1 MMRSDRGISVLA
13 LAVTV
18 IVMLIITSIT
28 TYNGLAV
35 IKDARLK
42 EATDKLAV
50 ICSSLRKDD
59 SFLGITSGEAVLTE
73 QDYIALDLKEY
84 YDEDYPVLLEK
95 TYSLEPT
102 IEVTKYTLKMYDG
115 DDLTELYAEDTF
127 VIEKALEKNTYGI
140 SFDESR
146 GVNRPILLD
155 GMHAIRADLSGV
167 VQDIY
172 TESWYSYNPAAP
184 SFARMKYDSDNDG
197 SITDENMVYVWIP
210 RYAYS
215 IQEYYNGMNNPLRPF
230 AEVTSTAIK
239 IVFLREDT
247 NYMINDEALPAGYR
261 VHPAFKMGGKEHA
274 GIWVAMDTSENSAT
288 FATAVNQAQNA
299 VGSNT
304 QISSHLM
311 TSTEYAAALYL
322 MFSYDCLEQ
331 INFTTQNEFVAA
343 GNSNTSALQGLEYV
357 DLYEPDAGSETG
369 VTVRPGDALTETNWD
384 RYTAVFPKTT
394 GNIVVRL
401 LKSGYFDFN
410 SVGASTAQHYRPV
423 IVIE

>member
-1 MMRSDRGISVLA
+1 MKSDKGISVLA

-84 YDEDYPVLLEK
+84 YDADYPVLLEK
-95 TYSLEPT
+95 TYTLEPT
-102 IEVTKYTLKMYDG
+102 KEVRKYVLKMFDG
-115 DDLTELYAEDTF
+115 DALTELYAKDEF

-140 SFDESR
+140 SFNEKE
-146 GVNRPILLD
+146 GVNRPILFD
-155 GMHAIRADLSGV
+155 GMHAMKTDLSGL

-172 TESWYSYNPAAP
+172 TEAWYNYNPAAP
-184 SFARMKYDSDNDG
+184 SFAKMKYDSNGDG
-197 SITDENMVYVWIP
+197 EIDDENIVYVWIP

-215 IQEYYNGMNNPLRPF
+215 IQEYYNGLNNPLRPF
-230 AEVTSTAIK
+230 TEVPSTAMK
-239 IVFLREDT
+239 IVFLREDS

-261 VHPAFKMGGKEHA
+261 VHPAFRMGGKEHA
-274 GIWVAMDTSENSAT
+274 GIWIAMNTSETSAT
-288 FATAVNQAQNA
+288 FTGAVNGAKNA
-299 VGSNT
+299 VGTNSK
-304 QISSHLM
+304 ISSHLM

-322 MFSYDCLEQ
+322 MFAYDCFEQ

-343 GNSNTSALQGLEYV
+343 GNSATVALQDLEYV
-357 DLYEPDAGSETG
+357 DLYTEDTGTETG
-369 VTVRPGDALTETNWD
+369 VNEKYGDALTETNWD
-384 RYTAVFPKTT
+384 RYTAVFPKTS

-401 LKSGYFDFN
+401 LQSGYFDFN
-410 SVGASTAQHYRPV
+410 SVGEATTNYYRPV
-423 IVIE
+423 IVIK